1 VSKLFQLSFVAFIT
15 CALLR
20 SPQPD
25 VTLENDTEFLP
36 SQLSDDENDESD
48 DTDAWLSEELANAEA
63 DKKFAVEIPKLNC
76 CMCILQ
82 FEEEYD
88 LISHAKSEHM
98 TERFKISIFK
108 KIMDCVRCELCL
120 KLFKSFDKLVEHQN
134 QYKLAKQCPICGIFI
149 PPSR

>member
-1 VSKLFQLSFVAFIT
+1 
-15 CALLR
+15 LLR
-20 SPQPD
+20 PPRPD
-25 VTLENDTEFLP
+25 ISLENDTEFLP
-36 SQLSDDENDESD
+36 SQLSDNEND
-48 DTDAWLSEELANAEA
+48 DTDALANAEA

-76 CMCILQ
+76 CLCILQ

-98 TERFKISIFK
+98 TERLKISVSK

-134 QYKLAKQCPICGIFI
+134 QYRFANQCPICGIFI
-149 PPSR
+149 PPSQ